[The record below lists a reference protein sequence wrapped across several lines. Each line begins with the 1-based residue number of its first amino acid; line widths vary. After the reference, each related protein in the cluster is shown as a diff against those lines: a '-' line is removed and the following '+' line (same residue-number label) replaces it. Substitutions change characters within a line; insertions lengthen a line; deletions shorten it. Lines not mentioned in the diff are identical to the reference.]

1 MRKSNSTNRQFSLAQ
16 KYEDQIMRQEKRDTE
31 QIIAERCM
39 AKTRAAIRVPQTAYA
54 AAEIY
59 VATYMQANPGPGAYA
74 VVEEDGTL
82 LAHDW
87 PDHTSGYRLE
97 LTALIAAMEH
107 TGAWPSSVVIYTT
120 GKSIASYLVG
130 GQAAKWRDNGW
141 RKADGDQVA
150 HRDLLERALDQ
161 YEKRCPS
168 FMSCA
173 PSASIAMRR
182 CAMMAEQIFECGE
195 ARCCAPPPL
204 KRKLRSRGSRICA

>member
-1 MRKSNSTNRQFSLAQ
+1 MRKSNSTNRQLPLAQ
-16 KYEDQIMRQEKRDTE
+16 KYEDQILRREVRDREK
-31 QIIAERCM
+31 IIAERCM

-97 LTALIAAMEH
+97 LMASIAAMEH
-107 TGAWPSSVVIYTT
+107 TRACPSSVVIYTT
-120 GKSIASYLVG
+120 GKSIASYLVD
-130 GQAAKWRDNGW
+130 GQAARWRDNGW

-182 CAMMAEQIFECGE
+182 CAMMAEEVFEAGRPVA
-195 ARCCAPPPL
+195 AR
-204 KRKLRSRGSRICA
+204 RRR